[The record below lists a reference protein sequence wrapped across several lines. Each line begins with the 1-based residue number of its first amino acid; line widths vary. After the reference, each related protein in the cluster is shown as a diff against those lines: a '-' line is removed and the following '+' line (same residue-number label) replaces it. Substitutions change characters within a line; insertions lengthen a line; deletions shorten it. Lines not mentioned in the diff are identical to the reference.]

1 MSEKQGPRVL
11 IIDIET
17 SPLLVWSFGLHEQN
31 IALNQVH
38 KDWHLMA
45 VAAKWLDED
54 KIFYMDQR
62 DKKDGSDDKAI
73 CLAVWSLLDEADIVV
88 GQNSKSFDIKK
99 LNSRFAIHDIS
110 SPSSFKHQ
118 DTLCMA
124 RKHFGF
130 TSNKLEYLTAQLNT
144 KYKKLDHGEFPGM
157 ELWKQCLAG
166 NQAAWKC
173 MKTYNVHDVLST
185 EELYATL
192 RKWDNTI
199 DFSVYREDNKIVCA
213 CGHAKFKKNGFFW
226 SATGKFQRYKCEKC
240 DRETRSKINLLSKE
254 KKESLKRS

>member
-1 MSEKQGPRVL
+1 MSKQGPRVL
-11 IIDIET
+11 VIDIEL
-17 SPLLVWSFGLHEQN
+17 SPLLVWSWGLHEQN

-62 DKKDGSDDKAI
+62 DKKDMSDDREM
-73 CLAVWSLLDEADIVV
+73 CEAVWKLLDEADIVV

-99 LNSRFAIHDIS
+99 LHARFAIHEMS
-110 SPSSFKHQ
+110 APSSYKHQ

-130 TSNKLEYLTAQLNT
+130 TSNKLEYLTSQLNT
-144 KYKKLDHGEFPGM
+144 KYKKLDHGAFPGVS
-157 ELWKQCLAG
+157 LWTQCLAG
-166 NQAAWKC
+166 NNAAWKE
-173 MKTYNVHDVLST
+173 MKIYNIHDVLST
-185 EELYATL
+185 EELYTIL

-199 DFSVYREDNKIVCA
+199 DFSVYREDGKIVCV
-213 CGHAKFKKNGFFW
+213 CGHDKFTKNGFDFQKL
-226 SATGKFQRYKCEKC
+226 GKFQRYKCKKC
-240 DRETRSKINLLSKE
+240 NKETTSKINLLSKE
-254 KKESLKRS
+254 QREALRKR